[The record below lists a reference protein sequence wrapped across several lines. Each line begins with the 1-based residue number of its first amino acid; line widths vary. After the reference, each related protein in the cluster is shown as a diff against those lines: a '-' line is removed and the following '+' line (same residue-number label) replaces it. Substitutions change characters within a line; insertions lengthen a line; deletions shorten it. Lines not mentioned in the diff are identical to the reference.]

1 VEVTAQARPLIDG
14 RELYRFYHIGDDET
28 FALRGVSVSVHAG
41 EMVAVVGPS
50 GSGKSTLLACL
61 AGLDE
66 PDGGHVTIAGQ
77 RISRRDEATRARLR
91 ARWIGML
98 LQSGNLLEHLS
109 VAQNIRAAQALVVKE
124 PVVKEPRGRPGSG
137 TGTGFAA
144 GPGGRSRPD
153 GQTLLDDVGLGERAS
168 ARPSTL
174 SGGESARA
182 GLAVAMAN
190 DPPVLL
196 ADEPTGEVDRQAEAQ
211 VLELLRGRADR
222 GKAVLVVTHS
232 ERVAASADRIV
243 RMVDGRITDE

>member
-1 VEVTAQARPLIDG
+1 VGVAAPAAPLIDA
-14 RELYRFYHIGDDET
+14 RELYRFFHAGDDET
-28 FALRGVSVSVHAG
+28 FALRGVSVAVQPG

-66 PDGGHVTIAGQ
+66 PDGGHVIIAGQ
-77 RISRRDEATRARLR
+77 RITRRPDATRAGLR

-109 VAQNIRAAQALVVKE
+109 VTQNIEVAQALA
-124 PVVKEPRGRPGSG
+124 PRDPR
-137 TGTGFAA
+137 
-144 GPGGRSRPD
+144 RSPRV
-153 GQTLLDDVGLGERAS
+153 LLDGVGLAERAS

-174 SGGESARA
+174 SGGEAARA
-182 GLAVAMAN
+182 GLAVAIAN

-196 ADEPTGEVDRQAEAQ
+196 ADEPTGEVDKEAERR
-211 VLELLRGRADR
+211 VLGLLRGRADQ

-232 ERVAASADRIV
+232 HEVAQTADRVIH
-243 RMVDGRITDE
+243 MVDGKISHE

>member
-1 VEVTAQARPLIDG
+1 VGIAARAAPLIDA
-14 RELYRFYHIGDDET
+14 RELYRFFHAGDDET
-28 FALRGVSVSVHAG
+28 FALRGVSVAVQPG

-66 PDGGHVTIAGQ
+66 PDGGHVIIAGQ
-77 RISRRDEATRARLR
+77 RITRRPEATRAGLR

-109 VAQNIRAAQALVVKE
+109 VAQNIEAAQALA
-124 PVVKEPRGRPGSG
+124 PRGPRRAPRG
-137 TGTGFAA
+137 
-144 GPGGRSRPD
+144 
-153 GQTLLDDVGLGERAS
+153 LLDDVGLAERAA

-174 SGGESARA
+174 SGGETARA

-196 ADEPTGEVDRQAEAQ
+196 ADEPTGEVDKQAERR
-211 VLELLRGRADR
+211 VLGLLRGRADE

-232 ERVAASADRIV
+232 RDVAQTADRV
-243 RMVDGRITDE
+243 VHLVDGRVCDE